1 MATTRRPRVPHLV
14 ACLGSL
20 LLLAHC
26 GGGSGG
32 GGTGGSGGGGG
43 KAGAAAGA
51 AGTTSAGGSTGT
63 AGNGGTGGTG
73 GKAGAGG
80 AAGGG
85 GATSVGG
92 AGGGTAGSSGAASGG
107 SAGTGGVAGSS
118 GQAGAGGG
126 GVAGAGGAAG
136 TAGAPGI
143 AGAGGA
149 GGSAGGGGAAVL
161 QSAEL
166 ATGFDPNAL
175 TYTHSEDPVSGDQTP
190 IGWGPSTLPSQA
202 QADAATALIRR
213 IAALLPDSVRNS
225 TNTANAAP
233 GTPSSPSSDI
243 PNPLN
248 GLLTLGADPTSLIS
262 GTNLSAASNTA
273 LDAFRAAAVADS
285 AVPTDPND
293 PGGLSS
299 TAAADNA
306 TLSAYVAA
314 ESVDPSSAIGIAV
327 NISTAAVQYGLV
339 TQLKAF

>member
-1 MATTRRPRVPHLV
+1 MATTRRLRVPHLV
-14 ACLGSL
+14 GCLGSL

-32 GGTGGSGGGGG
+32 GGTGGGGGGG
-43 KAGAAAGA
+43 KAGAGGGA
-51 AGTTSAGGSTGT
+51 AGTTSSGGSTGT
-63 AGNGGTGGTG
+63 AGTGGTGGTG

-80 AAGGG
+80 AGGGG

-92 AGGGTAGSSGAASGG
+92 AGGGTAGSGGAAGG
-107 SAGTGGVAGSS
+107 GGAGTAGAAGAGGK
-118 GQAGAGGG
+118 AGAGGG

-136 TAGAPGI
+136 NAGAPGV

-149 GGSAGGGGAAVL
+149 GGSAGVGGAAVL
-161 QSAEL
+161 QAAEL
-166 ATGFDPNAL
+166 VTGFDPNAL

-213 IAALLPDSVRNS
+213 IAALLPGSVRNS
-225 TNTANAAP
+225 TNTANAVS
-233 GTPSSPSSDI
+233 GTASSPSSDI

-262 GTNLSAASNTA
+262 GTNLSPASNTA

-306 TLSAYVAA
+306 TVSAYIAA

-327 NISTAAVQYGLV
+327 NIVTAAVQYGLV
-339 TQLKAF
+339 AQLKAF

>member
-1 MATTRRPRVPHLV
+1 MATTRRLRVPPLV

-20 LLLAHC
+20 LWLAHC
-26 GGGSGG
+26 GG

-43 KAGAAAGA
+43 KAGAGGGA
-51 AGTTSAGGSTGT
+51 AGTTSSGGSTGT
-63 AGNGGTGGTG
+63 AGTGGTGGTG
-73 GKAGAGG
+73 GKAGGGG

-85 GATSVGG
+85 ATGVG
-92 AGGGTAGSSGAASGG
+92 GGGTAGSGGAAGSG
-107 SAGTGGVAGSS
+107 SAGTAGGAG
-118 GQAGAGGG
+118 GGGKAGAGGG
-126 GVAGAGGAAG
+126 GVAGVGGAAG
-136 TAGAPGI
+136 TAGAPGV

-149 GGSAGGGGAAVL
+149 GGSAGAGGAAVL
-161 QSAEL
+161 QAAEQ

-175 TYTHSEDPVSGDQTP
+175 TYTHSEDPVTGDQTP

-213 IAALLPDSVRNS
+213 IAALLPGSVRNS
-225 TNTANAAP
+225 TNTANAVS
-233 GTPSSPSSDI
+233 GTASSPSSDI

-262 GTNLSAASNTA
+262 GTNLSPASNTA

-306 TLSAYVAA
+306 TLSAYIAA

-327 NISTAAVQYGLV
+327 NIVTAAVQYGLV

>member
-1 MATTRRPRVPHLV
+1 MTITHRPRVPPLV

-26 GGGSGG
+26 GGGNSG
-32 GGTGGSGGGGG
+32 GGTGGNGGGG
-43 KAGAAAGA
+43 KAGTAGGAAGA
-51 AGTTSAGGSTGT
+51 TSSGGSTGT
-63 AGNGGTGGTG
+63 AGTGGPGGSG
-73 GKAGAGG
+73 GKAGPGG

-85 GATSVGG
+85 GATSLGG
-92 AGGGTAGSSGAASGG
+92 AGGGTAGSGDAAGGGAAGTAGAAGG
-107 SAGTGGVAGSS
+107 GGE
-118 GQAGAGGG
+118 AGAGGA

-136 TAGAPGI
+136 V

-149 GGSAGGGGAAVL
+149 GGSAGGNGAAVL
-161 QSAEL
+161 QAAEL

-213 IAALLPDSVRNS
+213 IAALLPGSVRNS

-233 GTPSSPSSDI
+233 GTTSSPSSDI

-262 GTNLSAASNTA
+262 GTNLSPATSSA

-285 AVPTDPND
+285 AVPADPND

-306 TLSAYVAA
+306 TLSAYIAA

-327 NISTAAVQYGLV
+327 NIVTAAVQYGLV

>member
-1 MATTRRPRVPHLV
+1 MTITHRSRVPHFV

-32 GGTGGSGGGGG
+32 ASTGGSGGGG
-43 KAGAAAGA
+43 KAGVGGGA
-51 AGTTSAGGSTGT
+51 AGTTSSGGSTGT
-63 AGNGGTGGTG
+63 AGMGGTAGSG

-85 GATSVGG
+85 GAPSLGG
-92 AGGGTAGSSGAASGG
+92 AGGGTTGSGGAAGG
-107 SAGTGGVAGSS
+107 GGAGIAGAAGGG
-118 GQAGAGGG
+118 GKAGAGGG
-126 GVAGAGGAAG
+126 GVAGASGAAG
-136 TAGAPGI
+136 SADATGV

-149 GGSAGGGGAAVL
+149 GGAAGGNGAAVL
-161 QSAEL
+161 QAAEL

-175 TYTHSEDPVSGDQTP
+175 TYKHSEDPVSGDQSP

-213 IAALLPDSVRNS
+213 IAALLPGSVRNS
-225 TNTANAAP
+225 TNTANAVP
-233 GTPSSPSSDI
+233 GTASSPTSDI

-262 GTNLSAASNTA
+262 GTNLSPAANSA

-285 AVPTDPND
+285 AVPADPND

-299 TAAADNA
+299 SAAADNA
-306 TLSAYVAA
+306 TLSAYIAA

-327 NISTAAVQYGLV
+327 NIVTAAVQYGLV